1 MTTEFPS
8 INKSENEKIENCM
21 NSLLLN
27 STELELEKSKGKSK
41 ESAYK
46 VDETD
51 AHAHADADEHAD
63 GDGDDD
69 GERIDGPINRIA
81 IYQTLVVN
89 NKEIAIYQ
97 YKAFPK
103 IYLNSVYELLSS
115 ELSEP
120 YNIFLLKTILKNYDE
135 IALMVRKA

>member
-8 INKSENEKIENCM
+8 INKSENEKIENCI

-27 STELELEKSKGKSK
+27 PTELELEKSKGKSK

-51 AHAHADADEHAD
+51 AHADACAD
-63 GDGDDD
+63 G
-69 GERIDGPINRIA
+69 EKINSPINRNA

-89 NKEIAIYQ
+89 NKEIAVYQ
-97 YKAFPK
+97 YKVFPK